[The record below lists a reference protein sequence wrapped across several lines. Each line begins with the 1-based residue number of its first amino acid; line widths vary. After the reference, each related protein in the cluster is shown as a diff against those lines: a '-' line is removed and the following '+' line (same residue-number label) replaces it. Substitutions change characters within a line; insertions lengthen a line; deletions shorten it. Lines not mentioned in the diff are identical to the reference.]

1 MAMADKLDPEAAGA
15 GSAMTEIELTDGY
28 RLEADVIASDSTG
41 RPLLAPDKNQL
52 ADVGKGA
59 LYGQCSMRNDFP
71 WNICICQSFHTIF
84 KPGGGDDWQGCN
96 SQATSCLSACLEV
109 SSDSGISAYSKHAT
123 KSMGVCQVWLFLLI
137 ILASSKQV
145 LSSAEAKREG
155 EEIGT
160 CRFDLTS
167 VATLSCVEP
176 DGNWRP
182 PSVSCCEALLYAID
196 NLPARNESGACCL
209 CRYLSKKYS
218 SHGLALATSYVL
230 CQGKD
235 SHIVTAW
242 SSLAHNCYR
251 VCRRQGNASA
261 YGMGTPVVKVYP
273 DVDVEGT
280 QSDFKMLLWIT
291 IIGAAVFCAMFLVL
305 FCYHWR
311 HRPMPSSL
319 QNQGLPSEIRDER
332 RPSGKKSSAHRR
344 MSSSRGSPNG

>member
-1 MAMADKLDPEAAGA
+1 MIWFSLYVWRWLISWLFSINITMLILDKIWLDKY
-15 GSAMTEIELTDGY
+15 I
-28 RLEADVIASDSTG
+28 RCIFLEFDPFFI
-41 RPLLAPDKNQL
+41 
-52 ADVGKGA
+52 
-59 LYGQCSMRNDFP
+59 
-71 WNICICQSFHTIF
+71 
-84 KPGGGDDWQGCN
+84 
-96 SQATSCLSACLEV
+96 
-109 SSDSGISAYSKHAT
+109 
-123 KSMGVCQVWLFLLI
+123 VCQVWLFLLI

-251 VCRRQGNASA
+251 
-261 YGMGTPVVKVYP
+261 GTHFY
-273 DVDVEGT
+273 
-280 QSDFKMLLWIT
+280 S
-291 IIGAAVFCAMFLVL
+291 VF
-305 FCYHWR
+305 YW
-311 HRPMPSSL
+311 SL
-319 QNQGLPSEIRDER
+319 
-332 RPSGKKSSAHRR
+332 KSC
-344 MSSSRGSPNG
+344 